1 VMLSGKAFV
10 PGTGIDST
18 FWVAAS
24 TVKLSTRARK
34 ANLGKHRARLDTVTL
49 PMRLSIE
56 RGVGRSDLVAFK
68 QHEIVERISSG
79 QSKSPRSVSA

>member
-1 VMLSGKAFV
+1 MLSGKAFV

-24 TVKLSTRARK
+24 TVKLSTKARK
-34 ANLGKHRARLDTVTL
+34 ANLGKHRTRLDTVSL

-56 RGVGRSDLVAFK
+56 TDEGRSDLVAFK
-68 QHEIVERISSG
+68 QHEIAGRISSG
-79 QSKSPRSVSA
+79 QSRWPWSVSA